1 MRVLVSR
8 QLVFAISIGAM
19 GMSAMSLPMYA
30 WARNPSSEIET
41 PADARRLGLE
51 SLQRAVQRDG
61 GVPLPPNLRDFIKDR
76 RAALQ
81 LGKALFWDMQVG
93 SDGVQACASCHFHA
107 GADDRARNAL
117 NPALRIIFDDYAD
130 PVVGY
135 FNAEFANAAFR
146 YETRQPN
153 ENVTRA
159 DFPFIKSIQEI
170 HRTADGIVEPAAN
183 NSNDIVGSMGMFFT
197 QFAGVRPGFP
207 VDAGTPQFDP
217 VFNMHERISV
227 RRVEPRNTPSVINAV
242 FNLTNFWDGRASP
255 VFNGRGAF
263 GHHDREAN
271 ILVNRP
277 GAGLVKQ
284 RIVIDIAS
292 LASQAMQPPS
302 SPQEMSFD
310 LSAAG
315 NLRTMPEIGL
325 KLLRRSPQSGR
336 ALTPLG
342 LQKVHRQDSVLGA
355 LAGAKSRG
363 LDISYEALIKKAFID
378 QYWNSTDL
386 VTLPGTS
393 SDTQFTQMEVNF
405 SLFFGLAVLVYQ
417 STLVADRTPFDQ
429 WMESGRFNREFDKDA
444 LAGLNLFVN
453 QGKCIRCHSGPELTA
468 ASVRNTQGGK
478 NMIRAMPMAQGAAL
492 YDNGFYNTSVT
503 PSTDDAGR
511 GDLNINDQPLA
522 SARQALFDRL
532 GIDTIEFP
540 ILGNDSIPARDE
552 DTGMP
557 VCADRNANGICEP
570 DETIL
575 PTFQR
580 VAVDGTFKTPGLR
593 NSELTGPYFHN
604 GGMATLRQV
613 VQFYNRGG
621 NFCRFN
627 LRDLD
632 PAIAPLGLSPAQEEE
647 LVAFLV
653 ALTDPRVKY
662 QRAPFDHP
670 ELRVP
675 EDGLAAQGTRTLK
688 AVGANGAGRALEP
701 FLRLDPQDAIYTPE
715 GVCEKETP

>member
-1 MRVLVSR
+1 MNRSVSR
-8 QLVFAISIGAM
+8 QIKLAVCFGVTTV
-19 GMSAMSLPMYA
+19 SAMALAAPVLA
-30 WARNPSSEIET
+30 ETKFFEIKKPS
-41 PADARRLGLE
+41 DARLQGLE
-51 SLQRAVQRDG
+51 SLHRATQRDG
-61 GVPLPPNLRDFIKDR
+61 GVPLPPNLSEFIKDR

-107 GADDRARNAL
+107 GADDRSKNAL
-117 NPALRIIFDDYAD
+117 NPALRIIFDDYAG

-146 YETRQPN
+146 YETRQAN
-153 ENVTRA
+153 ETVTRA
-159 DFPFIKSIQEI
+159 DFPFVKSIQEI
-170 HRTADGIVEPAAN
+170 NRTADGIVEPARN
-183 NSNDIVGSMGMFFT
+183 NSNDIAGSMGMFFT
-197 QFAGVRPGFP
+197 QFSGVRPGSP

-217 VFNMHERISV
+217 VFNVHGRSSV

-242 FNLTNFWDGRASP
+242 FNLTNFWDGRAAP

-277 GAGLVKQ
+277 GVGLVKE
-284 RIVIDIAS
+284 RIAIDLAS
-292 LASQAMQPPS
+292 LASQSMQPPS

-310 LSAAG
+310 LSAEG
-315 NLRTMPEIGL
+315 NLRTMPEIGA
-325 KLLRRSPQSGR
+325 KLLRPSPQTGH

-355 LAGAKSRG
+355 LANSEARG
-363 LDISYEALIKKAFID
+363 LSTTYEALIKKAFAGR
-378 QYWNSTDL
+378 YWNSAEL
-386 VTLPGTS
+386 MTLPGTTGS
-393 SDTQFTQMEVNF
+393 MQYSQMEANF

-429 WMESGRFNREFDKDA
+429 WMESGRFNKEFDSTA

-453 QGKCIRCHSGPELTA
+453 QGQCVRCHAGPELTA
-468 ASVRNTQGGK
+468 ASVRAAQGGK
-478 NMIRAMPMAQGAAL
+478 RVIRAMAMADGSAL

-522 SARQALFDRL
+522 SSRQALFNSL
-532 GIDTIEFP
+532 GVDTIEFP
-540 ILGNDSIPARDE
+540 ILGGDSLPAQDE
-552 DTGMP
+552 DTGAP
-557 VCADRNANGICEP
+557 VCNDSNANGVCDP
-570 DETIL
+570 DEAIL
-575 PTFQR
+575 PAFQR
-580 VAVDGTFKTPGLR
+580 VAVDGAFKTPGLR

-632 PAIAPLGLSPAQEEE
+632 PAIAPLGMSAAQEEE

-653 ALTDPRVKY
+653 ALTDTRVKY

-670 ELRVP
+670 ELRIP
-675 EDGLAAQGTRTLK
+675 EDGLDIQGTRTLK
-688 AVGANGAGRALEP
+688 AVGANGAGHALKT
-701 FLRLDPQDAIYTPE
+701 FLELDPQDAIYTPVGICTRE
-715 GVCEKETP
+715 